1 MAGGAS
7 QDNDEGMISGINVTP
22 FVDIALVL
30 LIIFMVTAKYIV
42 SQPSIP
48 VDLPRA
54 ATGQQQ
60 VINNTAQIAVD
71 RAGNIFVDTRPTNEQ
86 QLRTTMEQ
94 RRAQNPEVRAVI
106 AADRA
111 VPHGR
116 VVQVIDIIR
125 SAGVSRFA
133 IQTEL
138 PTPVES
144 GAH

>member
-1 MAGGAS
+1 MAGGVG
-7 QDNDEGMISGINVTP
+7 QDDEGMIAGINVTP

-54 ATGQQQ
+54 STPTQQPITSTVQ
-60 VINNTAQIAVD
+60 VSVEASGRISVEA
-71 RAGNIFVDTRPTNEQ
+71 RPVTEA
-86 QLRTTMEQ
+86 QLRAVMEE
-94 RRAQNPEVRAVI
+94 RHRANPEVRAVI
-106 AADRA
+106 AADRT

-125 SAGVSRFA
+125 LAGISKFA
-133 IQTEL
+133 IQTEM
-138 PTPVES
+138 PTPAES
-144 GAH
+144 GAR